1 MNKDTE
7 KTNTNEE
14 ESKKTITYDEVE
26 DDFYLTQVL
35 GVPINPYQRWGNGF
49 LWTEC
54 KRTV

>member
-1 MNKDTE
+1 MNNDTE

-35 GVPINPYQRWGNGF
+35 GVPINPYQRWGKGGIF
-49 LWTEC
+49 
-54 KRTV
+54 

>member
-14 ESKKTITYDEVE
+14 KSKKTITYDEVE

-35 GVPINPYQRWGNGF
+35 GVPINPYQRWGKGGIF
-49 LWTEC
+49 
-54 KRTV
+54 